1 MSFESD
7 LGRFLKWFHFLGQ
20 NTHSSS
26 IAAPR
31 ANSLKYIPVGI
42 RFLVAF
48 FAFIVLC
55 VHWKRFGEFAL
66 LSSFSKIANVQL
78 SILLILDLVTAFI
91 VASQALFLPSL
102 YSKLYAQIHVIEQL
116 SRKKFFWDLKVLRR
130 TVVRRMCYMC
140 VAFSLPYI
148 AIASTKPI
156 TSTFLAIMCSD
167 VALALTALITHFHAL
182 FYIQL
187 LNHMLQSLV
196 SYIEAQATAMPTT
209 NVTTNIARDRDSN
222 ATMEKLELYYFKL
235 LHFNLWEFTQIIN
248 QLFGWI
254 LFVYLLDHFLYTI
267 YIFFQTCIILLNPS
281 NFIEIIRELNQKNH
295 LSRVISISHGL
306 QVRLL
311 TT

>member
-7 LGRFLKWFHFLGQ
+7 LGRFPKWFHYLGQ

-26 IAAPR
+26 IDAPR
-31 ANSLKYIPVGI
+31 ANSSKYISVGI
-42 RFLVAF
+42 RFLVAIV
-48 FAFIVLC
+48 AFIVLC

-78 SILLILDLVTAFI
+78 SLLLILDMVSAFI
-91 VASQALFLPSL
+91 VAFQALFMPSL

-116 SRKKFFWDLKVLRR
+116 SRKKFLWDLKALRR
-130 TVVRRMCYMC
+130 SVVRKMCYMS

-148 AIASTKPI
+148 AISLTKPI
-156 TSTFLAIMCSD
+156 TSTYLTIMCSD
-167 VALALTALITHFHAL
+167 CALASTALITHFHAL

-187 LNHMLQSLV
+187 LNQMLQSFV
-196 SYIEAQATAMPTT
+196 SYVESQASAMPTT
-209 NVTTNIARDRDSN
+209 NVTTNNTRDRDSN
-222 ATMEKLELYYFKL
+222 TAMEKLELYYFKL
-235 LHFNLWEFTQIIN
+235 LHFNLWEFAQTIN

-281 NFIEIIRELNQKNH
+281 NFIEIIRELN
-295 LSRVISISHGL
+295 
-306 QVRLL
+306 
-311 TT
+311 